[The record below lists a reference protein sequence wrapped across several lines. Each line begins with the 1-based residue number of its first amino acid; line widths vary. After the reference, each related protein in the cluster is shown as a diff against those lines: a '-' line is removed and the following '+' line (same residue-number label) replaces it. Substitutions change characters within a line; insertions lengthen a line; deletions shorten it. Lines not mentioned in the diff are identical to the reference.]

1 MNKEDCLDGGM
12 KEGANPLSS
21 WRRSLGTKNEK
32 MDMKRPS
39 SLIYKLAMLKPT
51 RKNHEPI

>member
-1 MNKEDCLDGGM
+1 MWDRDHCGRKEGGVNKEDCLDGGM
-12 KEGANPLSS
+12 KEGANPLST

-39 SLIYKLAMLKPT
+39 S
-51 RKNHEPI
+51 